1 MMAHVSG
8 DAIVVDGVT
17 VAMIV
22 DRRSNEREALIDV
35 LRDGVALNDCDK
47 IADLRDALEDAE
59 DDASRAYGERDT
71 LLDGVIEALALIEGD
86 DAPGAIKLL
95 RSLI

>member
-22 DRRSNEREALIDV
+22 DRRSTEREALIDA
-35 LRDGVALNDCDK
+35 LRDGVALEDREE
-47 IADLRDALEDAE
+47 IADLRDALDDAE
-59 DDASRAYGERDT
+59 DDASRAYGERDI
-71 LLDGVIEALALIEGD
+71 LLDGVIEALALIQGD